1 MRKPVL
7 AGLLAAATLV
17 PAWATPPLPE
27 WRESDGYLIGVV
39 VQYQGQTYRAL
50 QSHTAQKGANWNPA
64 STPALWQL
72 HHGPVQRCAPWQAGY
87 SYALG
92 DQIRFEGDYYRAR
105 QAHTAHKGTEWQ
117 PPRVPALWQPIQ
129 QCEAVTPIP
138 PGNTDTINGIKV
150 PPNPGAAGRKTLAGI
165 DADQDGVRDDVQRF
179 LAQEV
184 GQHPAR
190 FKYAMEM
197 ARLAQQQILTVN
209 GNDREHARALLNEWG
224 IASDCFERS
233 YKDSTEDYDWRL
245 MFFKKQNSLQY
256 NTADRLSA
264 YHRYSEL
271 LSGMVFGSPVVYQC
285 D

>member
-105 QAHTAHKGTEWQ
+105 QAHTAHPGTEWQ

-129 QCEAVTPIP
+129 QCEAVTPV

-150 PPNPGAAGRKTLAGI
+150 PPDPGAAGRKTLAGI

-184 GQHPAR
+184 GKHPAR

-197 ARLAQQQILTVN
+197 ARISQQEVLAAN
-209 GNDREHARALLNEWG
+209 GNDREKARTFSNQWG
-224 IASDCFERS
+224 MASDCFDET
-233 YKDSTEDYDWRL
+233 YEPTQDYEWRL
-245 MFFKKQNSLQY
+245 TFFKKQNSLQY
-256 NTADRLSA
+256 NTPERLDA
-264 YHRYSEL
+264 YMKHD
-271 LSGMVFGSPVVYQC
+271 GMLGGMMFHLPIRTQC

>member
-1 MRKPVL
+1 MHRTAIPL
-7 AGLLAAATLV
+7 LTACLLAPL
-17 PAWATPPLPE
+17 AWATPPLPE

-105 QAHTAHKGTEWQ
+105 QAHTAHPGTEWQ

-129 QCEAVTPIP
+129 QCEPVTPI

-150 PPNPGAAGRKTLAGI
+150 PPDPGSAGRKTLAGI

-184 GQHPAR
+184 GKHPAR

-197 ARLAQQQILTVN
+197 ARITQQKVLTAN
-209 GNDREHARALLNEWG
+209 GNDRDLAKSLATQWGMAL
-224 IASDCFERS
+224 DCFYGT
-233 YKDSTEDYDWRL
+233 YKDSTEDYEWRL
-245 MFFKKQNSLQY
+245 QFSKKSTALNY
-256 NTADRLSA
+256 NTPERMES
-264 YHRYSEL
+264 YVKYGEL
-271 LSGMVFGSPVVYQC
+271 LSGRVISSPLKMQC

>member
-1 MRKPVL
+1 MHRTAIPL
-7 AGLLAAATLV
+7 LTACLLAPL
-17 PAWATPPLPE
+17 AWATPPLPE
-27 WRESDGYLIGVV
+27 WRESDGYLIGVI

-72 HHGPVQRCAPWQAGY
+72 HHGPVQRCTPWQAGY

-150 PPNPGAAGRKTLAGI
+150 PPDPGAAGRKTLAGI

-197 ARLAQQQILTVN
+197 ARITQLEILSAS
-209 GNDREHARALLNEWG
+209 GNDREKVRALTNQWSL
-224 IASDCFERS
+224 ALDCFYET

-245 MFFKKQNSLQY
+245 NFSKKVSALHANTPDRMAAIKHSDAMAGGMMF
-256 NTADRLSA
+256 
-264 YHRYSEL
+264 H
-271 LSGMVFGSPVVYQC
+271 SPVRYQC